1 MFNKGSALS
10 IKKRIHQILAYSALI
25 ILTIGIINKFSW
37 AEDQIKNFS
46 LSEARSYA
54 LQHNYDAIKSLL
66 DLETAKNKLRETVA
80 SGLPQ
85 LTSTIN
91 YNNNLKLATSLI
103 PNFFDGK
110 PEEKIPVQFGTQHNA
125 SANITVQQM
134 VFSGSYFVGL
144 QTSNIYRQMAEQSL
158 ELTNLDIKETV
169 TETYFLILISKENEK
184 ILGANLTNLEKTAF
198 EIKERNKEGFVA
210 QTDVDLIQIS
220 VTTLK
225 NGLQTAQKQTEIAY
239 KLLKFQMG
247 LDLEERIG
255 LSDTLDSIEETFDI
269 QKSLDAEFSIEDS
282 IDYNFLATQ
291 EKLAEM
297 ALKNEKV
304 KSLPTVAA
312 FFTYQQNAFRDS
324 FNFFNFQKKWF
335 PLQIL
340 GVTVSIPIFTSGARK
355 ARIQQ
360 AALSLEKAKT
370 SRIQATQ
377 ALKLENEQAKTNLS
391 SSYENYLNAKANMGL
406 SEKVYDSTLIE
417 YKEGMSSSMELTQAY
432 DKYLNSQSQY
442 IQALSALFKAKNQL
456 DRMTNNYK
464 SEKGQKE

>member
-1 MFNKGSALS
+1 MLNKGSTLG
-10 IKKRIHQILAYSALI
+10 IKKRINQIFSYSTLI
-25 ILTIGIINKFSW
+25 ILIIGILNNFSQ
-37 AEDQIKNFS
+37 AEDQVKFFS

-54 LQHNYDAIKSLL
+54 IQHNYDAKKSLL
-66 DLETAKNKLRETVA
+66 DLETAKKKLRETVA

-103 PNFFDGK
+103 PNFFEGK

-125 SANITVQQM
+125 SANITLQQM

-144 QTSNIYRQMAEQSL
+144 QTASLYRQMAEQSL
-158 ELTNLDIKETV
+158 EVTTLDIKETV
-169 TETYFLILISKENEK
+169 TDTYFLILISKENER
-184 ILGANLTNLEKTAF
+184 ILEANLKNLEKTAF
-198 EIKERNKEGFVA
+198 EIKERYKEGFVA
-210 QTDVDLIQIS
+210 QTDVNLIQIS

-225 NGLQTAQKQTEIAY
+225 NGLQTAQKQTEMAY

-247 LDLEERIG
+247 LDLEERIE
-255 LSDTLDSIEETFDI
+255 LSNTLDSIEETFDI
-269 QKSLDAEFSIEDS
+269 QKSLDTEFSVADS
-282 IDYNFLATQ
+282 IDYNFLITQ

-312 FFTYQQNAFRDS
+312 FFTYQQNAFRDN
-324 FNFFNFQKKWF
+324 FTFFNFQKKWF

-340 GVTVSIPIFTSGARK
+340 GITVSIPIFTSGARK
-355 ARIQQ
+355 ARVQQ

-370 SRIQATQ
+370 TRMQAFQ
-377 ALKLENEQAKTNLS
+377 GLKLEIEQGKTNLS
-391 SSYENYLNAKANMGL
+391 YSYENYLNAKANMGL

-417 YKEGMSSSMELTQAY
+417 YKEGMASSMELTQAY

-442 IQALSALFKAKNQL
+442 IQALSSLFKAKNQL

-464 SEKGQKE
+464 SEKGQ

>member
-1 MFNKGSALS
+1 MLNKGSTS
-10 IKKRIHQILAYSALI
+10 GIKKRINLISTYSTIIFLI
-25 ILTIGIINKFSW
+25 IGILNNFSQ
-37 AEDQIKNFS
+37 AEERVKIFS

-54 LQHNYDAIKSLL
+54 IQHNYDAKRSLL
-66 DLETAKNKLRETVA
+66 DLETAKKKLRETVA

-85 LTSTIN
+85 LSSTIN

-144 QTSNIYRQMAEQSL
+144 QTASIYRQMAEQSL
-158 ELTNLDIKETV
+158 EVTNLDIKETV
-169 TETYFLILISKENEK
+169 TDTYFLILISKENEK
-184 ILGANLTNLEKTAF
+184 ILGANLKNLEKTAF
-198 EIKERNKEGFVA
+198 EIKERYKEGFVA

-220 VTTLK
+220 VTTLT
-225 NGLQTAQKQTEIAY
+225 NGLQTAQKQTEMAY

-247 LDLEERIG
+247 LDLEERIE
-255 LSDTLDSIEETFDI
+255 LSETLDSIEETFDI
-269 QKSLDAEFSIEDS
+269 KKSIETEFNVADS
-282 IDYNFLATQ
+282 IDYNFLVTQ

-312 FFTYQQNAFRDS
+312 FFTYQQNAFRDN

-340 GVTVSIPIFTSGARK
+340 GITVSIPIFTSGARQ

-370 SRIQATQ
+370 TRMQATQ
-377 ALKLENEQAKTNLS
+377 ALKLEIEQAKTNLS
-391 SSYENYLNAKANMGL
+391 SAYENYLNTKANIGL

-417 YKEGMSSSMELTQAY
+417 YNEGMASSMELTQAY

-442 IQALSALFKAKNQL
+442 IQALSSLFKAKNQL
-456 DRMTNNYK
+456 DRITNNFK